1 MKQLIIKNLS
11 KTYPNGVQALKNVNL
26 TINSGMFG
34 LLGPNGAG
42 KSTLMRTLATLQNA
56 DEGTAFLGEL
66 DVLKEKEEVR
76 KILGFLPQEFD
87 FYPKVTAYDMLS
99 HFAVLKGIS
108 KHNERKEVVNAM
120 LERVNLFDKKKK
132 KVGGFSGGM
141 KQRLGIAQ
149 ALLGEPELLIVDEP
163 TAGLDPKER
172 HHFHN
177 LLSEIGENMIVI
189 LSTHIVDDV
198 SDLCSDMAIINKGE
212 LLITKNPL
220 DAIAELNGKIYSKI
234 IENNE
239 LDKYKSEFEVIS
251 SRLYI
256 GKRQIHILSEND
268 PGSEFKQV
276 QPNLEDVYFSV
287 IPEKDVS

>member
-1 MKQLIIKNLS
+1 
-11 KTYPNGVQALKNVNL
+11 
-26 TINSGMFG
+26 
-34 LLGPNGAG
+34 
-42 KSTLMRTLATLQNA
+42 
-56 DEGTAFLGEL
+56 
-66 DVLKEKEEVR
+66 
-76 KILGFLPQEFD
+76 
-87 FYPKVTAYDMLS
+87 MLS

>member
-1 MKQLIIKNLS
+1 MKQLVIKDLS
-11 KTYPNGVQALKNVNL
+11 KTYPNGVQALKDINL
-26 TINSGMFG
+26 TIDSGMFG

-56 DEGTAFLGEL
+56 DKGTAFLGDL
-66 DVLKEKEEVR
+66 DVLKEKEKVR
-76 KILGFLPQEFD
+76 KVLGFLPQEFD
-87 FYPKVTAYDMLS
+87 FYPKVTAIDMLS

-108 KHNERKEVVNAM
+108 KHSERKEIVNAM
-120 LERVNLFDKKKK
+120 LDRVNLTEHKKKK
-132 KVGGFSGGM
+132 LGGFSGGM

-220 DAIAELNGKIYSKI
+220 DAIEELNGNIRSKL
-234 IENNE
+234 IESSE
-239 LDKYKSEFEVIS
+239 IEEYKAKYNVIS
-251 SRLYI
+251 SRLYM
-256 GKRQIHILSEND
+256 GKRQIHIFSETD
-268 PGSEFKQV
+268 PGADFKQI

-287 IPEKDVS
+287 IPEMEVS